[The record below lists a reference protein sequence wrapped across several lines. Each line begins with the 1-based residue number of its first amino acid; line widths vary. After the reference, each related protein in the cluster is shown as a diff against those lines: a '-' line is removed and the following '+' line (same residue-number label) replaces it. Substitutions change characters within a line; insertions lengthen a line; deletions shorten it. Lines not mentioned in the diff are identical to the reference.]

1 MIYGA
6 AQERNVQPRG
16 RRGLLPT
23 AGGGMRAPQ
32 ELEVD
37 CWLLGIPVLKAS
49 MATSAPSP
57 ALLSL
62 LSSLSLFL
70 TTLSLCFFLFT
81 MCLYIFSLSSCAV

>member
-37 CWLLGIPVLKAS
+37 CWLLGIPVLNGNICS
-49 MATSAPSP
+49 FSCV
-57 ALLSL
+57 ALA
-62 LSSLSLFL
+62 F
-70 TTLSLCFFLFT
+70 
-81 MCLYIFSLSSCAV
+81 V